1 MKKMGIKNIG
11 VKVRGPK
18 DMKKS
23 SKDKERLKALS
34 HNDFK
39 IGGGR

>member
-1 MKKMGIKNIG
+1 MGIKNIG

-23 SKDKERLKALS
+23 IKSVKRLKALS

>member
-1 MKKMGIKNIG
+1 MGIKNIG

-18 DMKKS
+18 DMPKKTRNT
-23 SKDKERLKALS
+23 KWLKTLS

-39 IGGGR
+39 IGGGALKA